1 MATISA
7 LRATRFTA
15 WAVDQTMSTLLA
27 QECHLLLKL
36 AEMQDADKVCFLD
49 GLFSNTVTD
58 FGQQFSAVQKQTEA
72 IKHILPPC
80 DTTATRPLRGGPQS
94 ARHQWCPP
102 VAYTLTPARPDATP
116 WSQCRAHRRK
126 VMQYIPQAASKPSKH
141 PLKQP

>member
-80 DTTATRPLRGGPQS
+80 DTTVIGR
-94 ARHQWCPP
+94 
-102 VAYTLTPARPDATP
+102 
-116 WSQCRAHRRK
+116 
-126 VMQYIPQAASKPSKH
+126 
-141 PLKQP
+141 